1 MSKQEQEITQNTRYA
16 GETLHLETGFLF
28 AGFLPLF
35 FGDIGPSVGN
45 PLEEAA
51 VAAGWRSGGGG
62 FGAVAAGRRSGG
74 VGWEMSEDLGDLE
87 RTA

>member
-1 MSKQEQEITQNTRYA
+1 
-16 GETLHLETGFLF
+16 
-28 AGFLPLF
+28 
-35 FGDIGPSVGN
+35 
-45 PLEEAA
+45 
-51 VAAGWRSGGGG
+51 VAAGWRSGGGGFGG